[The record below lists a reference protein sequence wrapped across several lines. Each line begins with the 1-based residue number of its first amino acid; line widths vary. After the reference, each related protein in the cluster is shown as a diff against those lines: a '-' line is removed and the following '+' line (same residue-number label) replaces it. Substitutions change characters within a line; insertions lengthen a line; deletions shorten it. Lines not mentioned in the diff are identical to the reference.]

1 MPNIFSIH
9 YKLYQKQ
16 WECILSYLK
25 ASNDGIPDK
34 TAFLQT
40 GSPSCDITRFL

>member
-1 MPNIFSIH
+1 MMENNILFVH
-9 YKLYQKQ
+9 
-16 WECILSYLK
+16 LK

-40 GSPSCDITRFL
+40 GSPS